1 MNRVVRFSITRRS
14 VAWWVVV
21 ALLLGFS
28 VGRNVIAASTRVG
41 HGPSDFEHYYRAA
54 RATLEGESPY
64 SVRGFLYPPPALLPV
79 LPLAAWDETTARRC
93 WFWISQLLLSAAA
106 VGVWRRLG
114 GGAPAALAVV
124 FAWSLTG
131 TVAENLVLGQV
142 NPVLLILITAAMIV
156 PTAGAARSAALVGV
170 AGAIKVWPGLLLVE
184 SLVRRRWRACAAGC
198 TVAAALLVGCT
209 AVLAVLRPPPHL
221 PQATGSWAGSPAFLN
236 LSLPATALRLADAP
250 ADWRRM
256 PRSWLAGNRLE
267 DVELS
272 GPAVAF
278 SLTVALLTLGGG
290 LLLIFRSVGPE
301 TPRLPVYAAL
311 IALALAAAP
320 VSWYHYRLLHL
331 PGLAWLTL
339 LLMNRRDHRGVA
351 FLAVMVLVITWS
363 HLAWMPPVGIAVAPW
378 FVLSRGL
385 TVPVLELLLA
395 AWYLRAAA
403 DADETPDLQRPS
415 TQNS

>member
-1 MNRVVRFSITRRS
+1 
-14 VAWWVVV
+14 
-21 ALLLGFS
+21 
-28 VGRNVIAASTRVG
+28 
-41 HGPSDFEHYYRAA
+41 
-54 RATLEGESPY
+54 
-64 SVRGFLYPPPALLPV
+64 
-79 LPLAAWDETTARRC
+79 
-93 WFWISQLLLSAAA
+93 
-106 VGVWRRLG
+106 
-114 GGAPAALAVV
+114 
-124 FAWSLTG
+124 
-131 TVAENLVLGQV
+131 
-142 NPVLLILITAAMIV
+142 
-156 PTAGAARSAALVGV
+156 
-170 AGAIKVWPGLLLVE
+170 
-184 SLVRRRWRACAAGC
+184 
-198 TVAAALLVGCT
+198 
-209 AVLAVLRPPPHL
+209 
-221 PQATGSWAGSPAFLN
+221 
-236 LSLPATALRLADAP
+236 
-250 ADWRRM
+250 
-256 PRSWLAGNRLE
+256 
-267 DVELS
+267 
-272 GPAVAF
+272 
-278 SLTVALLTLGGG
+278 
-290 LLLIFRSVGPE
+290 VGPE